1 MTDVSKHL
9 DGRVAIVTGSGA
21 NIGEACARALAEAG
35 ASVVVADLNL
45 AGAEGVA
52 NDIVASGGSA
62 MAHHLDLAEEES
74 IRAVIAATVA
84 RFGKVDIL
92 HNNAAD
98 TRIEQMGADQNLAEM
113 DADVWDRAFRINTR
127 GTMLMIKHVAPHMIA
142 GGGGSI
148 INTTTGVALTGD
160 IFNPAYSSSKAAVN
174 ALTKNTAVQFGR
186 QNIRCNA
193 VTPGLVLSPL
203 AREMMGAA
211 QIDMIQRHVLLPRF
225 SRPEDIAGA
234 VVFLA
239 SDAASFVTGQIL
251 SVDGGIV
258 HHTPYTADVLEM
270 MGSPQPAADA

>member
-1 MTDVSKHL
+1 MTKHL
-9 DGRVAIVTGSGA
+9 EGRVAIVTGSGA
-21 NIGEACARALAEAG
+21 NIGEACARALAAAG
-35 ASVVVADLNL
+35 ATVILADINIAGAQAVAD
-45 AGAEGVA
+45 
-52 NDIVASGGSA
+52 DIVAGGGTA
-62 MAHHLDLAEEES
+62 MAHPLDLAEEHS
-74 IRAVIAATVA
+74 IRTVVAATIA
-84 RFGKVDIL
+84 RFGRIDIL

-98 TRIEQMGADQNLAEM
+98 TRLEQMGADQRLTEM

-142 GGGGSI
+142 TGGGSI
-148 INTTTGVALTGD
+148 INTSTGVSLTGD

-193 VTPGLVLSPL
+193 VTPGLVLSAL
-203 AREMMGAA
+203 AREMMGAT

-258 HHTPYTADVLEM
+258 HHTPYTADVLDM
-270 MGSPQPAADA
+270 MGVAQTATDV

>member
-1 MTDVSKHL
+1 MNDVTKHL

-21 NIGEACARALAEAG
+21 NIGEACARALADAGAAVVLADINEAG
-35 ASVVVADLNL
+35 A
-45 AGAEGVA
+45 ETVA
-52 NDIVASGGSA
+52 NDIVAGGGTA
-62 MAHHLDLAEEES
+62 MAHFLDLAEESS
-74 IRAVIAATVA
+74 IRSVVDATIS
-84 RFGKVDIL
+84 RFGRIDIL

-98 TRIEQMGADQNLAEM
+98 TRIEQMGADQSLVEM
-113 DADVWDRAFRINTR
+113 DADVWDRAFRVNTR
-127 GTMLMIKHVAPHMIA
+127 GTMLMIKHVAPHMTA

-174 ALTKNTAVQFGR
+174 ALTKNSAVQFGR
-186 QNIRCNA
+186 HNIRCNA

-211 QIDMIQRHVLLPRF
+211 QINMIQRHVLLPRF

-258 HHTPYTADVLEM
+258 HHTPYTADVLDM
-270 MGSPQPAADA
+270 MGTGQIASDT

>member
-1 MTDVSKHL
+1 MAGHL
-9 DGRVAIVTGSGA
+9 AGRVAIVTGSGA
-21 NIGEACARALAEAG
+21 NIGEACARALATAG
-35 ASVVVADLNL
+35 AAVVLADINL
-45 AGAEGVA
+45 SGAEKVA
-52 NDIVASGGSA
+52 GEIVAAGGDA
-62 MAHHLDLAEEES
+62 LALHLDLAEEAS
-74 IRAVIAATVA
+74 IRGVVDATVS
-84 RFGKVDIL
+84 RHGRIDIL

-98 TRIEQMGADQNLAEM
+98 TRLEQMGADQRLTEM

-142 GGGGSI
+142 AGGGSI
-148 INTTTGVALTGD
+148 VNTTTGVALTGD
-160 IFNPAYSSSKAAVN
+160 VFNPAYASSKAAVN

-258 HHTPYTADVLEM
+258 HHTPYTADVLEA
-270 MGSPQPAADA
+270 MGMGQTARDG